1 MKIDQDL
8 LFRFEQGL
16 NPQRI
21 ENSPIPARCIGFGE
35 ISAIFLIGDNK
46 DIAYKRL
53 PLFKNRNE
61 AEDYRLIYHEYC
73 ELLKKAGLRL
83 PEDETCVVEVPGRP
97 VSLYI
102 AQKKLPGDRLCH
114 KLIHTLDPDSIKIM
128 IGEVVSETAKIW
140 AFNKTFE
147 PNLKLAIDGQ
157 LSNWAWINE
166 GGDPLLYFIDTSTP
180 LYLKEGVEKQNPELL
195 LQSAPGFLRW
205 MIRMFFLEDVMTRY
219 YDPVLVNTDLA
230 GNLFKEQK
238 PDLVPLALEIINSHL
253 KGTGKSLTLK
263 DIEKYYREDK
273 LIWTLFLSFRKIDRW
288 IKTSLLRRR
297 YEFILPGKIKR

>member
-1 MKIDQDL
+1 MEIDQDL
-8 LFRFEQGL
+8 LFQFEDGL
-16 NPQRI
+16 NPQDL
-21 ENSPIPARCIGFGE
+21 ENSSIPARCIGYGE
-35 ISAIFLIGDNK
+35 ISAIFQLGGNE

-53 PLFKNRNE
+53 PLFKHQKE

-73 ELLKKAGLRL
+73 ELLKKAGIRL
-83 PEDETCVVEVPGRP
+83 PEDETSIIEVPGRP
-97 VSLYI
+97 VVLYI
-102 AQKKLPGDRLCH
+102 AQRMLPGDRLCH

-128 IGEVVSETAKIW
+128 IQQVVSETAKVW
-140 AFNKTFE
+140 EFNRTFG
-147 PNLKLAIDGQ
+147 PSLNLAIDGQ
-157 LSNWAWINE
+157 LSNWAWIKE
-166 GGDPLLYFIDTSTP
+166 EEDHILYFIDTSTP
-180 LYLKEGVEKQNPELL
+180 LYLKEGLEKQNPELL

-238 PDLVPLALEIINSHL
+238 PELVPVALEIINSHIQD
-253 KGTGKSLTLK
+253 TGKKITLK

-273 LIWTLFLSFRKIDRW
+273 LIWALFLSFRKIDRW
-288 IKTSLLRRR
+288 IKTSLLRKR

>member
-1 MKIDQDL
+1 MTTDPDL
-8 LFRFEQGL
+8 LFRFEKGL
-16 NPQRI
+16 NPQDLESSSI
-21 ENSPIPARCIGFGE
+21 QARCIGYGE
-35 ISAIFLIGDNK
+35 ISAIFVIEGNQ

-53 PLFKNRNE
+53 PLFKSRNE
-61 AEDYRLIYHEYC
+61 AEAYRLIYHEYC

-83 PEDETCVVEVPGRP
+83 PEDETSIVEVPGRP
-97 VSLYI
+97 VVLYI
-102 AQKKLPGDRLCH
+102 AQRKLPGDRLCH
-114 KLIHTLDPDSIKIM
+114 NLLHTLDSDSIKIM
-128 IGEVVSETAKIW
+128 IQEVVSETGKVW
-140 AFNKTFE
+140 EFNRIYE
-147 PNLKLAIDGQ
+147 PSLRLAIDGQ

-166 GGDPLLYFIDTSTP
+166 NEDHLLYFIDTSTP
-180 LYLKEGVEKQNPELL
+180 LYRKEGVEKQNPELL

-219 YDPVLVNTDLA
+219 YDPILVNTDLA

-238 PDLVPLALEIINSHL
+238 PELVPLALEIINRSIRDNE
-253 KGTGKSLTLK
+253 KKITLK

-288 IKTSLLRRR
+288 IKTALLGKR